1 MARQSTK
8 NLITYALQ
16 VSLFHD
22 RDKLGSY
29 KLVNEKT
36 NVTVQSG
43 VVLGRSDNSA
53 AKAHNNPNRDSLKPF
68 GDTPTG
74 VWIGTLFA
82 ASTNTHAYGPNR
94 RLLLA
99 PVSGNAKAASTRS
112 GIMCHGGDL
121 NPSYKQWD
129 GLRPT
134 DGCLRFHDVEIKAI
148 TDFVLAAGTT
158 VNVFVTEIG

>member
-1 MARQSTK
+1 MARQSTSI
-8 NLITYALQ
+8 LVTYALQ

-22 RDKLGSY
+22 REKLGSY

-43 VVLGRSDNSA
+43 VVLGLSDNSA
-53 AKAHNNPNRDSLKPF
+53 AKAHDNPMRDPLKPF

-82 ASTNTHAYGPNR
+82 ASTDTHAYGPNK
-94 RLLLA
+94 RLLLT
-99 PVSGNAKAASTRS
+99 PVSGDAKTASTRT

-121 NPSYKQWD
+121 NPFYKQWD

-134 DGCLRFHDVEIKAI
+134 DGCLRFHDAEIKSI
-148 TDFVLAAGTT
+148 TDFVSAAGTK
-158 VNVFVTEIG
+158 VNVTVTEIG